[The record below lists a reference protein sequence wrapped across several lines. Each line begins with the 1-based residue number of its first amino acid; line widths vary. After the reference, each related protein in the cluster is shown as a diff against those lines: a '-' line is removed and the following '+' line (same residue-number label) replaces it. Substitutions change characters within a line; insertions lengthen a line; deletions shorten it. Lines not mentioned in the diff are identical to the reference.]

1 VNGVQTHS
9 EALVRKLFEL
19 HNDGPDVIMAAFEE
33 ILDPEIVWSP
43 SVIGGLEGG
52 NYQGYAGMRRYY
64 ADRAETFAEGQVH
77 VLGVEQVGDDGLVT
91 HVLSTGVGRASGAQ
105 LEEELWMAMTMRD
118 GRVLRWQAFTS
129 RAEAME
135 CLGA

>member
-1 VNGVQTHS
+1 VNHVGIRN
-9 EALVRKLFEL
+9 EELVRKLFEL
-19 HNDGPDVIMAAFEE
+19 HNEGPDVIMAAFEE

-52 NYQGYAGMRRYY
+52 SYQGYAGMRRYY

-77 VLGVEQVGDDGLVT
+77 VLGVERVGDDGLLT
-91 HVLSTGVGRASGAQ
+91 HVLSTGVGRASGAR
-105 LEEELWMAMTMRD
+105 LEQELWMAMTTRD
-118 GRVLRWQAFTS
+118 CRVVRWQAFTS

-135 CLGA
+135 CLDA